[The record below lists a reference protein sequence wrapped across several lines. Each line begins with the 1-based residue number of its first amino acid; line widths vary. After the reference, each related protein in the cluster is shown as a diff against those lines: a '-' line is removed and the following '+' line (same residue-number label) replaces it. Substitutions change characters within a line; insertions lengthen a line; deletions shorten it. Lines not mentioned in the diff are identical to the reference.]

1 MPSDLI
7 YSGNQYVSVYNIL
20 NRFRFEERNTQKAN
34 NIAKHTQQ
42 DKKNYKRSYSETLLN
57 VLLKY
62 FLPYNVQNQMWRRRL
77 EITPS
82 QYTNWK
88 IISKKYD
95 FNEDLNIKKVKLNY
109 KCGKTVNDAW
119 YEINLILNLA
129 LDSAHFFYFTKVYNI
144 CDYKCIVFGM
154 NMSWIGA
161 NKQSSCKSVCC
172 VRLSRNVTS

>member
-82 QYTNWK
+82 QYTN
-88 IISKKYD
+88 
-95 FNEDLNIKKVKLNY
+95 
-109 KCGKTVNDAW
+109 
-119 YEINLILNLA
+119 
-129 LDSAHFFYFTKVYNI
+129 
-144 CDYKCIVFGM
+144 
-154 NMSWIGA
+154 
-161 NKQSSCKSVCC
+161 
-172 VRLSRNVTS
+172 